1 MADPKIKVE
10 IGAETREFQVGI
22 EKAEKE
28 LTGLGVIADIV
39 SEKIEETGIE
49 FSQAGG
55 KLSDFGKVVDRVG
68 DKLEHTGRTTELAE
82 NQIVD
87 FGNKVQAVAPKI
99 DKAANAQNNFNSV
112 GIDFARIIQDAPFGI
127 IGVSNNI
134 TQLASSFGNASAKG
148 NSFTQILKGAFSGSN
163 LLTIGISAITTALV
177 LYEQGLFGA
186 EKGVDDLDQAQKD
199 FNDTLKETDK
209 LVRAEFYT
217 QILRD
222 LGILEIQVTD
232 TGKVIKDVFS
242 DKTAEERLAL
252 LANRIKTATKP
263 ELEALATFLK
273 ENLQDSLR
281 GSANATTELEKQI
294 AFTNVNL
301 YSEQLKL
308 VDQQLAFYKDSTD
321 KAKDSSKKLKVE
333 IDDLKRSFEDLSN
346 LPKIGIPGQNIE
358 DLARRLRARREE
370 LQTGGLIDPNS
381 LQNAIANAPGISTTL
396 PITGIATQFQ
406 TEADKIKLTVED
418 LSEAF
423 TGLGSLIGKAF
434 KNPQLGTFLGQFAT
448 FAAKLIATNFKIAG
462 SNAVAGAT
470 SAAVA
475 TGPAAPFTLAGFIAA
490 SLGLVAS
497 AFSAFGGG
505 RGGSGSFSGASGMG
519 TSFAGGGTG
528 MQFDRSLNL
537 VGEFRVKGQDLV
549 YVFNEASSK
558 NQRG

>member
-22 EKAEKE
+22 EKAIKE

-49 FSQAGG
+49 FNQAGG

-87 FGNKVQAVAPKI
+87 FGNKVLAVAPKI

-112 GIDFARIIQDAPFGI
+112 GTDFARIIQDAPFGI

-209 LVRAEFYT
+209 LVRADFYT

-294 AFTNVNL
+294 ASTNINL

-308 VDQQLAFYKDSTD
+308 VDQQLSFYKDSTD
-321 KAKDSSKKLKVE
+321 KAKDSSKK
-333 IDDLKRSFEDLSN
+333 
-346 LPKIGIPGQNIE
+346 G
-358 DLARRLRARREE
+358 
-370 LQTGGLIDPNS
+370 
-381 LQNAIANAPGISTTL
+381 
-396 PITGIATQFQ
+396 
-406 TEADKIKLTVED
+406 
-418 LSEAF
+418 
-423 TGLGSLIGKAF
+423 
-434 KNPQLGTFLGQFAT
+434 
-448 FAAKLIATNFKIAG
+448 
-462 SNAVAGAT
+462 
-470 SAAVA
+470 
-475 TGPAAPFTLAGFIAA
+475 
-490 SLGLVAS
+490 
-497 AFSAFGGG
+497 
-505 RGGSGSFSGASGMG
+505 
-519 TSFAGGGTG
+519 
-528 MQFDRSLNL
+528 
-537 VGEFRVKGQDLV
+537 
-549 YVFNEASSK
+549 
-558 NQRG
+558 